1 MRVEIKKLKARDHI
15 LVFDEKN
22 RIQHIEPLRDKKLI
36 SKGKNFI
43 LDKLVQFN
51 AVKDY
56 LKSNGH
62 SEEEAT
68 QITSEYIVDRF
79 KTIID
84 KIPVNEQ
91 NTSEKNV
98 EQKEIIKSFFN
109 MPLFSDG

>member
-1 MRVEIKKLKARDHI
+1 MRVEIKKLKAKDHI

-22 RIQHIEPLRDKKLI
+22 QIQHIEPLRDKKLI
-36 SKGKNFI
+36 NKGKNFI
-43 LDKLVQFN
+43 LEKIVQFN

-56 LKSNGH
+56 LTSKGH
-62 SEEEAT
+62 TEEEAT

-84 KIPVNEQ
+84 KIPGNDQ
-91 NTSEKNV
+91 NSPEKNV
-98 EQKEIIKSFFN
+98 EQKEIIQSFFN